1 MSINF
6 KNAIVR
12 LPSESIINAIS
23 SKGLSPDFLKAK
35 KQHQAYTDTLK
46 ETGLDVKILKPLKY
60 LPDSLFVEDPA
71 LIYNKIC
78 IILKPGVVTRLE
90 EASNLK
96 IEISELFDQVFTIE
110 HGNVEGGDIL
120 RIKNHFIIGIS
131 SRTDEVGAKNL
142 SKIIKKIGGTSEIAV
157 TPENIL
163 HFKSEC
169 SLLDEETILATEN
182 LIETGFFD
190 KKYQI
195 VKVPKG
201 EETGANCLRINEQL
215 LIPKGYTRLLD
226 ILSKDYKIR
235 VLDVTEMEKVDAGLS
250 CLSLRW

>member
-6 KNAIVR
+6 NNAIVR
-12 LPSESIINAIS
+12 LPSETIINALS

-35 KQHQAYTDTLK
+35 EQHQAYIDILK
-46 ETGLDVKILKPLKY
+46 KTGLDVKILNPLKY

-90 EASNLK
+90 EASKLK

-131 SRTDEVGAKNL
+131 GRTNETGAKNL
-142 SKIIKKIGGTSEIAV
+142 SNIIEKNGGTSEIAI
-157 TPENIL
+157 TPENTL

-169 SLLDEETILATEN
+169 SLLDEETILATDN
-182 LIETGFFD
+182 LIKSDFFS
-190 KKYQI
+190 KKYRI
-195 VKVPKG
+195 IKVPKG
-201 EETGANCLRINEQL
+201 EETGANCLRINEHL
-215 LIPKGYTRLLD
+215 LIPKGYNRLLD
-226 ILSKDYKIR
+226 LVSKDYKIR

>member
-23 SKGLSPDFLKAK
+23 SKGLSPNFLKAK
-35 KQHQAYTDTLK
+35 EQHQAYIDILK
-46 ETGLDVKILKPLKY
+46 KTGLDVKILNPLKY

-78 IILKPGVVTRLE
+78 IILKPGVVTRFE
-90 EASNLK
+90 EASKLK
-96 IEISELFDQVFTIE
+96 IEISELFDQFFTIE
-110 HGNVEGGDIL
+110 DGYIEGGDIL
-120 RIKNHFIIGIS
+120 RINNHFIIGIS
-131 SRTDEVGAKNL
+131 SRTDENGANSLK
-142 SKIIKKIGGTSEIAV
+142 KIIEKNGGTSEIAI
-157 TPENIL
+157 TPDNIL

-169 SLLDEETILATEN
+169 SLLDEETILATKN

-190 KKYQI
+190 KKYRI
-195 VKVPKG
+195 IKVPDS
-201 EETGANCLRINEQL
+201 EENGANCLRINEQL
-215 LIPKGYTRLLD
+215 LVPKGYPKLLD
-226 ILSKDYKIR
+226 ILSKDYKVR

>member
-35 KQHQAYTDTLK
+35 EQHQAYIDILK
-46 ETGLDVKILKPLKY
+46 KTGLDVKILNPLKY

-90 EASNLK
+90 EASKLK
-96 IEISELFDQVFTIE
+96 IEISELFDQVFTID

-131 SRTDEVGAKNL
+131 GRTNETGAKNL
-142 SKIIKKIGGTSEIAV
+142 SNIIEKNGGTSEIAI
-157 TPENIL
+157 TPENTL

-169 SLLDEETILATEN
+169 SLLDEETILATDN
-182 LIETGFFD
+182 LIKSDFFN
-190 KKYQI
+190 KKYRI
-195 VKVPKG
+195 IKVPKG
-201 EETGANCLRINEQL
+201 EETGANCLRINEHL
-215 LIPKGYTRLLD
+215 LIPKGYDRLLD
-226 ILSKDYKIR
+226 LVSKDYKIR